1 MKPVERGV
9 SSGGGKRR
17 LLSTLHHQGTLEQ
30 YKKAHL
36 VGLQERRG
44 LSSEERQRLRLKKK
58 QHTSSTITE
67 EGQRWKVEKRSRQTT
82 HHEGQKKERREV
94 YLDPPPTPSRLP
106 SIADM
111 TKVNLTSSK

>member
-1 MKPVERGV
+1 MKPADQGV
-9 SSGGGKRR
+9 SSGGGKGR
-17 LLSTLHHQGTLEQ
+17 LLSSQYHQGSLEQ
-30 YKKAHL
+30 YKKARL
-36 VGLQERRG
+36 VGQQERRG
-44 LSSEERQRLRLKKK
+44 LSSEERQRMRLKKK
-58 QHTSSTITE
+58 RHTLSTSTE